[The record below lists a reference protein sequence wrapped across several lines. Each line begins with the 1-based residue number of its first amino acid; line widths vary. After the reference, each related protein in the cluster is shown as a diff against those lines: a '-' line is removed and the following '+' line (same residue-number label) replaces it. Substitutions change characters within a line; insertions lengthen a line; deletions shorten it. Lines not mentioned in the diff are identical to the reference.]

1 MTSINQQASLL
12 SNYSCPFF
20 LSPPSLTLPNPHDSG
35 VGDLQELQDGSFIT
49 CSLDKTLK
57 VWSRKGQLLF
67 SFSHSKEILRVVE
80 LKDELLVFGDSE
92 GEVHVLNR
100 HTYKV
105 VFTFSESH
113 QLAVVSMVRL
123 SNNLIATGSDD
134 KTIKLWDVE
143 NKTCHT
149 LFSHTDSV
157 YGITETKDGSLVS
170 GSYDYTVKIWKRHE
184 KRLFDLRT
192 SDVQQHEYQLECTL
206 VGHNDVVYCVIDL
219 KSGLIASCSSDKT
232 IRLWNRNT
240 QTCVRTLI
248 GHSDMVCQIEEVEE
262 GIIVSGSHD
271 KTIRVWR
278 AESWECVNTLQ
289 VPISVWRV
297 RKMKDGS
304 LLYGAGPAKAVY
316 ESSDTWM
323 SRQKKRQERSIE
335 ENQQL
340 MNEIKQR
347 EESLLARE
355 KAIAAKE
362 EEVKAKVLD
371 IDRKTAQINKLEQT
385 LKATQLDLH
394 VQAVAMEKREREVSV
409 RERKLKTKDA
419 ELQAKEAGLKRRER
433 DVKEKEKQANDREQ
447 ALNHKETEANERQQQ
462 VAEKEKQAND
472 REQALNHK
480 ETEINERQQQVTEKA
495 KRVSDREQR
504 VKTIERRQKQQ
515 DEQEEEL
522 ERRRQQLQAKEQQL
536 TNGRSMQTKK
546 EVEPKVGMFRLRAI
560 HKATDSFHP
569 QRTIGRGSFGGVY
582 KGELNNIDV
591 AIKRKEGQQKKDVRE
606 ETEFIQEIAVLGTC
620 RHSSIVPLI
629 GFCIDNNE
637 RCLIFPLMKGGPLDK
652 RLQQKENRL
661 SWQQRLEI
669 ALQTV
674 EGLTYLH
681 QLENAILHRDV
692 KSGNI
697 LLDEHD
703 NARLCDAGLAKFALP
718 SGGFTITASVSV
730 SGGRMVGTPGYI
742 DPAFMNSGQYTAKSD
757 VYSFGV
763 VLLELLSGYPA
774 ITNGESLVERM
785 QHELQGDIMLKAVDD
800 LYGWPKYAAKEMSQI
815 AFSCVGSSR
824 SRPSMDEIGE
834 KLMTLKNK
842 VAPHHQTRDGTVN
855 KRGKKICLVCFVKDR
870 GECAF
875 LPCHHNATCVDC
887 AIEITSK
894 KGNCRCPLC
903 YTKIDDI
910 QEGEFFETLVNDV
923 NVN

>member
-67 SFSHSKEILRVVE
+67 SFSHSTKIYQVEELR
-80 LKDELLVFGDSE
+80 DRRLVFGDGE
-92 GEVHVLNR
+92 GKVQVLDRQTN
-100 HTYKV
+100 KV
-105 VFTFSESH
+105 VFTFSDSH
-113 QLAVVSMVRL
+113 QYGVVSMVRL
-123 SNNLIATGSDD
+123 SNDLIATGSHD
-134 KTIKLWDVE
+134 KTMKIWNVE
-143 NKTCHT
+143 DKTCCQT
-149 LFSHTDSV
+149 LQSHTDAV
-157 YGITETKDGSLVS
+157 DRIAETKDGTLVS
-170 GSYDYTVKIWKRHE
+170 GSYDKTVKIWKRTQKKWLLSLITE
-184 KRLFDLRT
+184 T
-192 SDVQQHEYQLECTL
+192 PQYELECTL
-206 VGHNDVVYCVIDL
+206 VGHNNYVNSVIEL
-219 KSGLIASCSSDKT
+219 ESGLIATCSDDTT
-232 IRLWNRNT
+232 IRLWNRKT
-240 QTCVRTLI
+240 QTCVRNLI
-248 GHSDMVCQIEEVEE
+248 GHSHYVCQIEEAEK
-262 GIIVSGSHD
+262 GIIVSASD
-271 KTIRVWR
+271 DRTIRVWK
-278 AESWECVNTLQ
+278 AESGECVNTFRA
-289 VPISVWRV
+289 PKRVWRV
-297 RKMKDGS
+297 KKMKDGS
-304 LLYGAGPAKAVY
+304 LLYGAGHDRAVY
-316 ESSDTWM
+316 VSSDTWM
-323 SRQKKRQERSIE
+323 SRKTRRQEMSTQTNE
-335 ENQQL
+335 EHRQQ
-340 MNEIKQR
+340 MSMSTDEMKQR
-347 EESLLARE
+347 EEELMARE
-355 KAIAAKE
+355 KAVALKE
-362 EEVKAKVLD
+362 DEVKAKELE
-371 IDRKTAQINKLEQT
+371 IQHKTSQMDDTKQT
-385 LKATQLDLH
+385 LTTTQKELQAKAT
-394 VQAVAMEKREREVSV
+394 AMERREREVEDRKRRLDHKERAINEAQRGV
-409 RERKLKTKDA
+409 EEREERVAQRERQLEDREKAVKQREEKV
-419 ELQAKEAGLKRRER
+419 EAKEKEVKRREDEVR
-433 DVKEKEKQANDREQ
+433 VKELQ
-447 ALNHKETEANERQQQ
+447 HSTPTSSPSSSSET
-462 VAEKEKQAND
+462 
-472 REQALNHK
+472 
-480 ETEINERQQQVTEKA
+480 
-495 KRVSDREQR
+495 
-504 VKTIERRQKQQ
+504 
-515 DEQEEEL
+515 
-522 ERRRQQLQAKEQQL
+522 
-536 TNGRSMQTKK
+536 
-546 EVEPKVGMFRLRAI
+546 EPKVGMFRLRAI

-569 QRTIGRGSFGGVY
+569 QRTIGRGGFGGVY
-582 KGELNNIDV
+582 QGVLNNIDV
-591 AIKRKEGQQKKDVRE
+591 AIKRKEGGSGGGVKKEEE